1 MTKQPVPYSPRLDG
15 DVVVLGRSTVRYL
28 KNGRGGQ
35 WWDAA
40 RARNQAHCGWNGV
53 PGEQLERGN
62 RAEIE
67 ATIRG
72 YSKDQGAATRD
83 VNQLFE
89 LLDSPSRH
97 IWITFQDG
105 CMWWCTLRNGLVLNA
120 DGASSDL
127 GHFWLACDRPWSNH
141 SLGGRLLSMT
151 DLSGRITST
160 AAFRDTV
167 CTPKAEAEIL
177 RVVSDQKDELAI
189 AVEMAR
195 DAYEL
200 TIEQSIQRLSPQD
213 FEHLVDLILVRTG
226 WARISTLGSTREGID
241 LEVENAAAD
250 EVAFVQVKSAATQA
264 VLDDYAE
271 RFAERRERYSRM
283 IFAVH
288 TPRGDLCPPEDVQ
301 VWAGRH
307 TAKLTVRVGLG
318 EWVEGKVA

>member
-1 MTKQPVPYSPRLDG
+1 M
-15 DVVVLGRSTVRYL
+15 

-35 WWDAA
+35 WWKAA
-40 RARNQAHCGWNGV
+40 RARNQAHFGWSRV
-53 PGEQLERGN
+53 PREQLVRAD

-83 VNQLFE
+83 VEQLFE

-105 CMWWCTLRNGLVLNA
+105 CMWWCTLRNGPVLNS
-120 DGASSDL
+120 DGESDAL
-127 GHFWLACDRPWSNH
+127 GYFWLDCDLPWSNH
-141 SLGGRLLSMT
+141 TVGGRLLSIT
-151 DLSGRITST
+151 ELSGRITST
-160 AAFRDTV
+160 AGFRGTL
-167 CTPKAEAEIL
+167 CTPKASAEIL
-177 RVVSDQKDELAI
+177 RVLSDQKDDLAI
-189 AVEMAR
+189 AVETAR

-200 TIEQSIQRLSPQD
+200 TVAQSIQRLSPQD
-213 FEHLVDLILVRTG
+213 FEHLIDLILVRTG

-264 VLDDYAE
+264 VLDDYVE

-288 TPRGDLCPPEDVQ
+288 TPSGDLCPPKDVQ
-301 VWAGRH
+301 VWTGRR
-307 TAKLTVRVGLG
+307 TAKLTVRAGLG
-318 EWVEGKVA
+318 EWVEGKLA